1 MRKEREDRE
10 RRTRISVLLGTRDS
24 TTTGVTGEGG
34 GGESGFM
41 DKRERVA
48 RKTAAGEDTRIA
60 NKTLADAPAPKAG
73 SINEVNLDPWCAI
86 TKMDDDGLSIC
97 LP

>member
-1 MRKEREDRE
+1 MRKEREARE
-10 RRTRISVLLGTRDS
+10 RRTRISVFLGTRDS

-34 GGESGFM
+34 RGDSGFM

-48 RKTAAGEDTRIA
+48 RKTTAGEDTRIA
-60 NKTLADAPAPKAG
+60 NKDAPAPTAG
-73 SINEVNLDPWCAI
+73 SNDEVNLDPWCAI
-86 TKMDDDGLSIC
+86 TKMDDGGGLSIC